1 MGIIKHIGTVNR
13 AIAGRKYIELGKR
26 FENMRTTFEF
36 YIPTYKGGKGNNG
49 VNVSGV
55 PLRTAGTGKMHCGN
69 YYSFEFSGD
78 KLKES

>member
-36 YIPTYKGGKGNNG
+36 YIPGKGEQWCECKW
-49 VNVSGV
+49 
-55 PLRTAGTGKMHCGN
+55 RAT
-69 YYSFEFSGD
+69 
-78 KLKES
+78 